1 MAAELGH
8 DALGR
13 LRGHRQKRSQLPE
26 GKEPQEAQKVQDAL
40 CVDGQGTS
48 ILNAIGFRFCA
59 EANTRSRRYQKAAQ
73 WWATTSG
80 RPPATPTSGARPRTE
95 ITIRGPPG

>member
-13 LRGHRQKRSQLPE
+13 LRGHRQKRSQLSE
-26 GKEPQEAQKVQDAL
+26 GKEPQEAQKVQDAVF
-40 CVDGQGTS
+40 VDGQGTS

-59 EANTRSRRYQKAAQ
+59 EANTRSQRYQKAA
-73 WWATTSG
+73 WVVGDNYWETTCHSDEWSKT
-80 RPPATPTSGARPRTE
+80 AD
-95 ITIRGPPG
+95 